1 MTDREIPYEVGYKQP
16 PKHTQWK
23 KGQCGNPERK
33 RKRSPRGVIAL
44 IDEVWQESISI
55 VESGVPRRVTVFEAI
70 LSQLMLKELSGD
82 RRAAA
87 ARLKYQAF
95 ICRQRGPRKMVF
107 EYEYQALG
115 LPPEGSGG
123 SFE

>member
-1 MTDREIPYEVGYKQP
+1 
-16 PKHTQWK
+16 
-23 KGQCGNPERK
+23 
-33 RKRSPRGVIAL
+33 
-44 IDEVWQESISI
+44 
-55 VESGVPRRVTVFEAI
+55 VFEAI

>member
-1 MTDREIPYEVGYKQP
+1 MSPREPPYEVGYNQP
-16 PKHTQWK
+16 PKHTQWR

-44 IDEVWQESISI
+44 IDQIWREPISI
-55 VESGVPRRVTVFEAI
+55 VEDGVPRRVTMLEAI

-95 ICRQRGPRKMVF
+95 VCRQRGPRKTVLEF
-107 EYEYQALG
+107 EYPALG
-115 LPPEGSGG
+115 LPPEESGG